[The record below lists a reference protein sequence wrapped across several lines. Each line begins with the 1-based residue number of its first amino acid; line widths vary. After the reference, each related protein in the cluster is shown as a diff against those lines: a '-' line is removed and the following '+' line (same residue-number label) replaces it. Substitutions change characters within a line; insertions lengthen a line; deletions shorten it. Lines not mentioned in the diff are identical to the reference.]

1 MITISQAV
9 REIIRED
16 PFLYQVLSQK
26 IANLHQVAKKIK
38 PKIEEITFKTVKT
51 QSVVMALARVTKNL
65 QEKNL
70 TQFIRQN
77 LYRLQIKTPI
87 FEIVLEKNQGN
98 LQKLEKIFGKKDS
111 LLGVIIGDKEIN
123 LVADEKMIPLIKKN
137 FSIKK
142 FLSHLASL
150 SIFFDE
156 KLVQTPG
163 LLAFLTNLF
172 YINNIN
178 IIEVISTYTEINI
191 IIDYYD
197 LQKAVAILG
206 NQLQLKKF

>member
-26 IANLHQVAKKIK
+26 IANLHQVAKKIQ
-38 PKIEEITFKTVKT
+38 PQVEKITYKTVKI
-51 QSVVMALARVTKNL
+51 QSVVMALVRLTKTL
-65 QEKNL
+65 EEKNL
-70 TQFIRQN
+70 TQLIRQN
-77 LYRLQIKTPI
+77 LYNLQIKTPI
-87 FEIVLEKNQGN
+87 FEIVLEKNQEN

-123 LVADEKMIPLIKKN
+123 LVGNKKVKDKIIDN
-137 FSIKK
+137 FSVKK
-142 FLSHLASL
+142 IFENLASL
-150 SIFFDE
+150 AIFFNE
-156 KLVQTPG
+156 KLVETPG
-163 LLAFLTNLF
+163 LLSFLTNLF

-191 IIDYYD
+191 IIHYHD
-197 LQKAVAILG
+197 LQKAVVILG
-206 NQLQLKKF
+206 NQLQLK

>member
-9 REIIRED
+9 REIISED

-26 IANLHQVAKKIK
+26 IVNLHQLAKKIQ
-38 PKIEEITFKTVKT
+38 PQVEKITYKTVKI
-51 QSVVMALARVTKNL
+51 QSIVMALARATETL
-65 QEKNL
+65 EEKNL

-77 LYRLQIKTPI
+77 LYHLQIKTPI
-87 FEIVLEKNQGN
+87 FEIVLEKNQKN

-123 LVADEKMIPLIKKN
+123 LIGDEKLIDLIKKI
-137 FSIKK
+137 FIPKK
-142 FLSHLASL
+142 LLSNLASL

-191 IIDYYD
+191 IIHYND
-197 LQKAVAILG
+197 LQKAVVILG
-206 NQLQLKKF
+206 NQLQLK